1 MSKISEIELFEILKK
16 EITNR
21 FFESNTASSKNI
33 SEWKGMDI
41 VTFQEDVF
49 NKTKSTVSEK
59 WFYTYFKSDF
69 KKLPRIDMLN
79 LLAQYAGYSNWAEFV
94 QTHENKEQE
103 VVEEIK
109 KDESHEVKLIE
120 HQQPLAAETE
130 KLEIEEK
137 IKEEIGTES
146 PESKKKTWILPSLIT
161 SFVFLILLAVIYFGF
176 MYKKSYEF
184 CFIDADRNT
193 FIKEPIEI
201 TVARKGSMPLELYT
215 ENGCIEFS
223 SLEDTLIMTV
233 NSTYYKKDTF
243 KINLHQ
249 YQGKENI
256 RLEPDD
262 YKVMLRH
269 YSKSSQSVKERIKM
283 LDEMIADD
291 ALIYQVYDNEYFGVE
306 VLSKKQYINL
316 VSLPT
321 TSLKNFTLIEAERKN
336 GKIVKIKF
344 KIHSDEN

>member
-1 MSKISEIELFEILKK
+1 MNNISDIELFELLKK
-16 EITNR
+16 DITNH
-21 FFESNTASSKNI
+21 FFESNSASSHNI
-33 SEWKGMDI
+33 SDWKGQDI
-41 VTFQEDVF
+41 VTFQEELF
-49 NKTKSTVSEK
+49 QKTKSTVSEK

-79 LLAQYAGYSNWAEFV
+79 ILAQYAGYSGWSAFIVYHKNQREE
-94 QTHENKEQE
+94 ENKIANESLDNPIE
-103 VVEEIK
+103 VIENTTEKELNKSINEGK
-109 KDESHEVKLIE
+109 TELGEVKDKKARPKKRGLIV
-120 HQQPLAAETE
+120 
-130 KLEIEEK
+130 
-137 IKEEIGTES
+137 
-146 PESKKKTWILPSLIT
+146 
-161 SFVFLILLAVIYFGF
+161 SFVSIILLIIGALGIYYGF
-176 MYKKSYEF
+176 FYQKTYEF
-184 CFIDADRNT
+184 CFVDADRNT
-193 FIKEPIEI
+193 FISEPIEV
-201 TVARKGSMPLELYT
+201 TVARPGFTPLELLT
-215 ENGCIEFS
+215 NKGCVEFS
-223 SLEDTLIMTV
+223 SYEDTLLMTIK
-233 NSTYYKKDTF
+233 STYYKQDTF

-269 YSKSSQSVKERIKM
+269 YSKSSQSVKERIKK
-283 LDEMIADD
+283 LDEMIAND